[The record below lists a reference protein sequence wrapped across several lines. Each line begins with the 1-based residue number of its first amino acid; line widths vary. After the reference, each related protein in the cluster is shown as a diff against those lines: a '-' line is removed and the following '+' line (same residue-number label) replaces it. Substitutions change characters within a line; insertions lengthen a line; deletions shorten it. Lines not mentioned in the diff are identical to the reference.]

1 MPCELNELLDAPK
14 STGRPSPKYDHPV
27 QSQWFDPESGLDQE
41 ADYKDVSW
49 LLARNNSSGSQKLP
63 AWTGFNGIVSRVES
77 DKTKVGLLPLINA
90 PAHESHTMW
99 TVIHR
104 CLKISEKLN
113 PGQSIV
119 LTLDQQLY
127 SKAKELQWCRPEECK
142 SLLVRLGSFHTALNC
157 MRVIGQHFTDSGLLE
172 VWTES
177 GVYGENTANNIIAA
191 KSYNKAMRAHKLT
204 YEAVWR
210 LYQKLFLDW
219 LHQKEVDTETINQ
232 SLSVL
237 STGFHEQKEPDKLSQ
252 MFEDVVDALKQK
264 QILCLIED
272 FDKENQN
279 PTFVY
284 WRQYMRLV
292 QILLRFTKAER
303 EGNWTLHLSSFA
315 AMLPWFAVYGH
326 TNYTRWGAIY
336 LADMKN
342 IEETHPDIFTEF
354 VNGSFVLK
362 KTGHRFNQ
370 ISTDQALEHVN
381 RICKVA
387 GGLIGITR
395 LESARE
401 RWCLTLNQRSDISQQ
416 TMDMYG
422 LQSDD
427 TGKKQKSKEIGTSR
441 IRRDEED
448 VKLLEQQL
456 KRFHLFS
463 IDQQDLVALAS
474 QDVAP
479 EDLGNALLNAESRGK
494 EKMKLFVDKRL

>member
-1 MPCELNELLDAPK
+1 
-14 STGRPSPKYDHPV
+14 
-27 QSQWFDPESGLDQE
+27 
-41 ADYKDVSW
+41 
-49 LLARNNSSGSQKLP
+49 
-63 AWTGFNGIVSRVES
+63 
-77 DKTKVGLLPLINA
+77 
-90 PAHESHTMW
+90 
-99 TVIHR
+99 
-104 CLKISEKLN
+104 
-113 PGQSIV
+113 
-119 LTLDQQLY
+119 
-127 SKAKELQWCRPEECK
+127 
-142 SLLVRLGSFHTALNC
+142 

-177 GVYGENTANNIIAA
+177 GVYDENTANNIIAA
-191 KSYNKAMRAHKLT
+191 KSHNKAMRAHKLA

-219 LHQKEVDTETINQ
+219 LHQKEVDTETVNQ

-237 STGFHEQKEPDKLSQ
+237 TTGFHEQKETDELSQ

-284 WRQYMRLV
+284 WRQYMWLV
-292 QILLRFTKAER
+292 QILLWFIRAER
-303 EGNWTLHLSSFA
+303 EGNWNLHLSSFA
-315 AMLPWFAVYGH
+315 TMLPGFAVYDH
-326 TNYTRWGAIY
+326 SNYTRWGAIY

-354 VNGSFVLK
+354 VNRNFVVK
-362 KTGHRFNQ
+362 YTGYRFNQ

-401 RWCLTLNQRSDISQQ
+401 RWCLTFNQRSDISEQ

-422 LQSDD
+422 LTMDCHVKICKVTVFSSGSFCQIERV
-427 TGKKQKSKEIGTSR
+427 T
-441 IRRDEED
+441 DE
-448 VKLLEQQL
+448 
-456 KRFHLFS
+456 
-463 IDQQDLVALAS
+463 A
-474 QDVAP
+474 
-479 EDLGNALLNAESRGK
+479 
-494 EKMKLFVDKRL
+494 